1 MLNSNSY
8 RCTERAAPRAVTQ
21 QHSAKLHHYVQFSA
35 LLNERQQEEVTHTQT
50 RRRRHLHTAAR
61 GQSSADM
68 VDGMKC
74 TLTPWNST
82 TPGNSITDY
91 YHLFVFA
98 KGKKTFL
105 KLFIWRLVWS
115 CSWTQRDDL
124 RVASC
129 CVRVK
134 PESGTGSW
142 DPSTVTDAV
151 FAFCHPHANSSSSE
165 TKQTQTEASCFL
177 FSVRFFLPEGNSVK
191 NCTLTERICS

>member
-115 CSWTQRDDL
+115 CSRAEPSAMIFVWPPAVWGWSQRAVQEAGIHL
-124 RVASC
+124 QSQMLSL
-129 CVRVK
+129 
-134 PESGTGSW
+134 PF
-142 DPSTVTDAV
+142 VTHMLTAARQKQSKHKTKLH
-151 FAFCHPHANSSSSE
+151 AF
-165 TKQTQTEASCFL
+165 CFL
-177 FSVRFFLPEGNSVK
+177 FGFSYLKEI
-191 NCTLTERICS
+191 L